1 MIEGLMAEVF
11 SLNDITIPRPLPR
24 LSFQEAMSRYGSDK
38 PDTRFDVFLQD
49 FTDIFKTAEAGV
61 FREKSESGQTVR
73 GFVAPKTSYSRK
85 ALDDIALFVKQLGGA
100 GVAWIKLGDDG
111 ITSAPIVRNAGAAA
125 VEAGIKKAGAAKSDT
140 IFFIAGA
147 GGDTFYLCW
156 SLPLAIGDE
165 GE

>member
-1 MIEGLMAEVF
+1 MIDLLMSEVF
-11 SLNDITIPRPLPR
+11 SLNDSTTPRRFPR

-49 FTDIFKTAEAGV
+49 FTDIFKTAEAGI

-100 GVAWIKLGDDG
+100 GVALVQLGGDC
-111 ITSAPIVRNAGAAA
+111 IPPAPTLPNGGAAA
-125 VEAGIKKAGAAKSDT
+125 VV
-140 IFFIAGA
+140 
-147 GGDTFYLCW
+147 GGT
-156 SLPLAIGDE
+156 
-165 GE
+165 